1 MALVALKFKIEQ
13 DHLNKGL
20 NSPKS
25 KIEAHL
31 QDNKIKM
38 FQWIL
43 KLCFPTNLRAQGRRS
58 MNSPPKIS
66 TKMN

>member
-1 MALVALKFKIEQ
+1 MAQVVIKFRIEQ
-13 DHLNKGL
+13 DHLNKGS

-31 QDNKIKM
+31 LDNLIKM

-43 KLCFPTNLRAQGRRS
+43 KPCFPTNLRAERRRS